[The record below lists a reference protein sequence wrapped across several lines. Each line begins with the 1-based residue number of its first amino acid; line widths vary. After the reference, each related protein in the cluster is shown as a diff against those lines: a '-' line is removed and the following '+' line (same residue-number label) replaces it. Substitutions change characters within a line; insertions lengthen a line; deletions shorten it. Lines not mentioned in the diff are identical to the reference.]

1 MKRFG
6 DPHRRTWASDHERAR
21 QRAAERL
28 SLPLPAAEAAWL
40 TRHLAGCPACARVA
54 SQYEAQRDGLR
65 RLRAIDPPRDLWART
80 STALDMAD
88 REMAGRELPASAAGR
103 RGRRPARS
111 IRALRAE
118 RHASALARMRGPGLG
133 RLGRGAPRTSGNP
146 RWAIPFAALAAFT
159 IVVATGGGLL
169 LTTGTPGL
177 GPLVP
182 PGTAGAPAVA
192 RPGATPITI
201 DAATVAWLSPNL
213 AGGYSLNVANVDQ
226 VCPDEARHDCAPI
239 EGGEAQMLPSF
250 TAQPGAVVRSPSSS
264 QLVVVDRAAKTRGGS
279 VYVLAMPAAIET
291 TRPGASEPAV
301 ATAEPTDAPTAEP
314 TFDPTDA
321 PDPETAPP
329 SVEPPSAEPT
339 TLPTVLASIE
349 PSVEPTEAPGV
360 APTAAPTAEPQR
372 TAEPQ
377 ATPAPTVEP
386 SIDPATPEPTP
397 LVTLEPSP
405 EPSIAQA
412 VAIISNVVLVGES
425 AAYSPDGSM
434 FAFSARPAEGSHGP
448 DIYLWRVGDAT
459 AIPVTS
465 DHASIFSG
473 WAGSEILGSRAAVS
487 DGPVLPAPTVEPAP
501 SDAPGDSQTG
511 PATPSESPTAP
522 PEDGAEPPKDP
533 LGSPATDASA
543 GTGFAVE
550 AEAVLPPVVAAVEL
564 GTMRAL
570 LSPLAVLASAEPSAE
585 PSTGPSTEPTVDP
598 SSEPSTEPTV
608 EPSTEPTVDPV
619 ATPEPPA
626 TPFPEGDATAVPV
639 SFLVD
644 PLTGAER
651 ALASTPAWRPVVDPT
666 GRFVVYWSGT
676 LRYDPLS
683 YAWVPDAGQLYLA
696 PWAALSTPGAIEVPA
711 IPVLEGE
718 GDSAPTGAW
727 DARWDDD
734 GDHLAIWVA
743 DAGDPSIGRLRLV
756 AMNPSATVLEAPQIL
771 LNGAP
776 ALPGFSIGDDRLVWA
791 TPPGQD
797 GQGSR
802 VQVLAWSG
810 EHAGQIVGE
819 PAAGDDA
826 VIVVQ

>member
-40 TRHLAGCPACARVA
+40 TAHLAGCPACARVA

-80 STALDMAD
+80 STALDIVD
-88 REMAGRELPASAAGR
+88 REMVGRELPASAAGR

-169 LTTGTPGL
+169 LTTGTPGI

-182 PGTAGAPAVA
+182 PGTAGAPTTA

-213 AGGYSLNVANVDQ
+213 SGGYSLNVANVDQ

-250 TAQPGAVVRSPSSS
+250 TAQPGAVVRSPSSQ

-291 TRPGASEPAV
+291 PPSATSEPAA
-301 ATAEPTDAPTAEP
+301 ATTEPTAEP
-314 TFDPTDA
+314 TTEPTA
-321 PDPETAPP
+321 
-329 SVEPPSAEPT
+329 EPTVEPT
-339 TLPTVLASIE
+339 TLPTILASIE
-349 PSVEPTEAPGV
+349 PSEDPTDAPS
-360 APTAAPTAEPQR
+360 ATPTAEPTAEPQPSVEPTAET
-372 TAEPQ
+372 TAEPS
-377 ATPAPTVEP
+377 VEP
-386 SIDPATPEPTP
+386 STSPEPAP
-397 LVTLEPSP
+397 LVSLEPSP

-434 FAFSARPAEGSHGP
+434 FAFSARPADGSHGP
-448 DIYLWRVGDAT
+448 DIYIWRVGE
-459 AIPVTS
+459 AIAHPVTS

-473 WAGSEILGSRAAVS
+473 WAGSEILGSRAAIAT
-487 DGPVLPAPTVEPAP
+487 GPALPTQTAELAQ
-501 SDAPGDSQTG
+501 SDAPTDSQSG
-511 PATPSESPTAP
+511 SATPSESPTAP
-522 PEDGAEPPKDP
+522 PEDGAEPPKDAFAT
-533 LGSPATDASA
+533 PAAEASA
-543 GTGFAVE
+543 STGFAVE
-550 AEAVLPPVVAAVEL
+550 AEAVLPAVLAAVEL
-564 GTMRAL
+564 GTIRAF
-570 LSPLAVLASAEPSAE
+570 LSPLAAVPSVDPAIEPSSEPSAEPSAE
-585 PSTGPSTEPTVDP
+585 PSTDQPGQLSVEPSPEPSP
-598 SSEPSTEPTV
+598 EPSTTPTI
-608 EPSTEPTVDPV
+608 DPF
-619 ATPEPPA
+619 ASPEPPA
-626 TPFPEGDATAVPV
+626 TPIPEGDATAVPV

-644 PLTGAER
+644 PLTGVER
-651 ALASTPAWRPVVDPT
+651 SLASTPVWRPVVDPT
-666 GRFVVYWSGT
+666 GQFVVYWSGT
-676 LRYDPLS
+676 LRYDPAS
-683 YAWVPDAGQLYLA
+683 YAWVPGAGRLYLA
-696 PWAALSTPGAIEVPA
+696 PWAALSTPGAVEVPA
-711 IPVLEGE
+711 ISLVD
-718 GDSAPTGAW
+718 GDSDGGEAAAGAW

-756 AMNPSATVLEAPQIL
+756 AVNPGATLLEAPQIL
-771 LNGAP
+771 LNDAP
-776 ALPGFSIGDDRLVWA
+776 ALPGFSIGEDRLVWA